1 MIIFAYLDFAFS
13 YDSQKCT
20 YFIYIFKQAAPAV
33 LNGTGLTPT
42 YSGLN
47 PTFISFFLLS

>member
-20 YFIYIFKQAAPAV
+20 YFIYIFRQAAPAV
-33 LNGTGLTPT
+33 LNGTSLTPAH
-42 YSGLN
+42 SGLN
-47 PTFISFFLLS
+47 PTFIVCFLLS